1 MNRDFVKCSDAICH
15 AKCHRAV
22 HKMSFQAIRGVLF
35 LCLSSSCACM
45 ALTCPS
51 VPVFPELACERLH
64 ALCSDNF
71 LRNLL
76 FSYYHPNYCNSGRE
90 PIFQLCHTSLIN
102 VKSHQS
108 VLPSVLKA
116 YLPIGKLPCQH
127 HPAACAVTLH
137 QKLGEWKASV
147 K

>member
-1 MNRDFVKCSDAICH
+1 M
-15 AKCHRAV
+15 
-22 HKMSFQAIRGVLF
+22 RGVLF
-35 LCLSSSCACM
+35 LCLSSSCVCM
-45 ALTCPS
+45 ALTCLS
-51 VPVFPELACERLH
+51 VPVFPELAGERLH

-90 PIFQLCHTSLIN
+90 PIFQLCHTSQIN

-116 YLPIGKLPCQH
+116 YLQASLP
-127 HPAACAVTLH
+127 
-137 QKLGEWKASV
+137 ASPCCLCSHSPPQTGRV
-147 K
+147 EGLSEVRAIEVRDYYNK